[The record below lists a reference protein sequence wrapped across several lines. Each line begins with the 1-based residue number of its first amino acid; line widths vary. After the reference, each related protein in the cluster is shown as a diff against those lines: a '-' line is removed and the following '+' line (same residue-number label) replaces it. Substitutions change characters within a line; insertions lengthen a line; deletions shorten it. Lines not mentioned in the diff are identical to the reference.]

1 MPLPSVGPCTLGS
14 HSATTRGK
22 QIDRSWRH
30 DSTPAEWQLTMLSRP
45 FPVGI
50 LTNALPAGGVM
61 ASKPG
66 Q

>member
-1 MPLPSVGPCTLGS
+1 MRSDLASLEFASPAFSF
-14 HSATTRGK
+14 ATWSQQQGNEMAL
-22 QIDRSWRH
+22 SS
-30 DSTPAEWQLTMLSRP
+30 STATWYLSRP
-45 FPVGI
+45 FPAGI